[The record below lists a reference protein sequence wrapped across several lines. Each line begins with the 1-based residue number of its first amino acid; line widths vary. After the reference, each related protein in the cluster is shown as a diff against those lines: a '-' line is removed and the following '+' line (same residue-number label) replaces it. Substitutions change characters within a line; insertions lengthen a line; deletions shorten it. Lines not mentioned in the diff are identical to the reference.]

1 MMRRASFQVVARRF
15 GVARILVLD
24 DEPGI
29 RELLQEH
36 LESEG
41 HQVRVASDGVECYEI
56 YKEYQ
61 PDLLFVDVRVP
72 NGDGIELVQA
82 VRAKWADIKVVYITG
97 WLDDLGI
104 ESRIVRELTNHP
116 EYRTLIK
123 PFRLKE
129 ASRVVKEYVEE

>member
-1 MMRRASFQVVARRF
+1 
-15 GVARILVLD
+15 VARILVLD

-41 HQVRVASDGVECYEI
+41 HGVRVASDGQEGYRVYE
-56 YKEYQ
+56 EYQ

-72 NGDGIELVQA
+72 NGDGIELVRA
-82 VRAKWADIKVVYITG
+82 VRAKKADIKVVYITG
-97 WLDDLGI
+97 WLDDMSV
-104 ESRIVRELTNHP
+104 ESRIVKELTNHP
-116 EYRTLIK
+116 GYRTLVK

-129 ASRVVKEYVEE
+129 ASRVVEEYLGE